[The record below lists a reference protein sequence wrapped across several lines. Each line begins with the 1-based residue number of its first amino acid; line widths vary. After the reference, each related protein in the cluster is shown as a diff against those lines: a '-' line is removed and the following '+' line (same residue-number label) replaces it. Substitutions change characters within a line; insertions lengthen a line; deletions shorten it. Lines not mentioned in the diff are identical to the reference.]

1 MSFVGVS
8 RHTSTTERAS
18 HNLGT
23 PMSTDSSPDVSQF
36 AEYADDVRG
45 KSVRSER
52 IVRRALA
59 RVERRYPAGLGS
71 DLADVSREINDT
83 FRTLDSVTEE
93 LRVQNEALF
102 AARYDLEGT
111 SALFR
116 ELFELAPT
124 AYLVTNAEARIAYAN
139 DAACALLRCPKNA
152 LVGKPLAC
160 FVSLEQ
166 RGTFRKA
173 LLRVCETRAVST
185 WPVDLF
191 PRGATRTLECRMRV
205 RPVAASGSQL
215 RLALYWNITEE
226 TDEDLF

>member
-1 MSFVGVS
+1 
-8 RHTSTTERAS
+8 
-18 HNLGT
+18 
-23 PMSTDSSPDVSQF
+23 MSTDSSPDVSQF

-59 RVERRYPAGLGS
+59 RAGRRWPAALGA

-83 FRTLDSVTEE
+83 FRTLDGVTEE

-111 SALFR
+111 SSLFR

-124 AYLVTNAEARIAYAN
+124 AYLVTNADAHITYAN
-139 DAACALLRCPKNA
+139 DVACALLRCPKNA
-152 LVGKPLAC
+152 LVRKPLAC
-160 FVSLEQ
+160 FVSLEE
-166 RGTFRKA
+166 RVAFRTA
-173 LLRVCETRAVST
+173 VLRVCESGAVCT
-185 WPVDLF
+185 WPVSLF
-191 PRGATRTLECRMRV
+191 PRGASRTLECRMRV

>member
-1 MSFVGVS
+1 
-8 RHTSTTERAS
+8 
-18 HNLGT
+18 
-23 PMSTDSSPDVSQF
+23 MSTDSSPDVSQF

-59 RVERRYPAGLGS
+59 RAGRLYPAALGTE
-71 DLADVSREINDT
+71 LADVSREIADT
-83 FRTLDSVTEE
+83 FRRLDGVTEE

-124 AYLVTNAEARIAYAN
+124 AYVVTNADGYIEYAN

-152 LVGKPLAC
+152 LVRKPLAC
-160 FVSLEQ
+160 FVSLEE

-173 LLRVCETRAVST
+173 VLRVCESRAVCT
-185 WPVDLF
+185 WPVSLF
-191 PRGATRTLECRMRV
+191 PRGASRTLECRMRV